1 MAEKTP
7 KLTPM
12 FEQYLRIKADYPDAL
27 LFYRMGDFYE
37 LFFDD
42 AVTAARELQ
51 IALTSRSRDTE
62 NPVPMCGVPWHAAQ
76 AYIAQLID
84 KGFHVAICDQTED
97 PKAAKGLVQRAVTC
111 VVTPGTVLED
121 ANLDARS
128 HNYLGAAFWE
138 GHNGAFVWADISTGQ
153 WSGMEVKRLPELWQ
167 WIQKLAPRELL
178 VPDDKELPPKCL
190 LEGVRLLRR
199 PVAGFDAR
207 KAERRLLE
215 AQSVQEL
222 AALGLQNKPCL
233 VRACGA
239 LLVYL
244 EQTQKRRPE
253 HLMPFQPLDLGRHM
267 LVDDVTERNL
277 EIFQRLNGRKGKG
290 TLRHVLDDTMTPMG
304 GRLLEDMLR
313 HPWREAAPILAVQD
327 AVALLHDDDN
337 RRALLREALKDVYD
351 LERLST
357 RVTVNRAT
365 PRDFIALGNS
375 LAALPAVLAALT
387 QPLDGKYPLPGQEN
401 GEDAPRVIHELLK
414 GWDDLADCAHLLR
427 SALVDSPPVVITD
440 GGLFKAGYNAELDRL
455 LDLVE
460 HGEQKLQEEL
470 AREQQETGI
479 AKLKLGFNRVFG
491 YYYEL
496 SKAAHSGPVP
506 EHFIRR
512 QTLANAERFTTPAL
526 KELEEALLSAS
537 EKRKTLEYQLYQ
549 DLRTFM
555 AQQRERILHMADVIA
570 HLDYWQSLA
579 EVGRR
584 NGWCRPELDGSA
596 DIFIEEGRH
605 PVVEAMIGAA
615 NFVPNNITLDARR
628 RLCLLTGPNMA
639 GKSTVLRQVAIIC
652 LLAQTGSMV
661 PATRARLGLVDRL
674 FSRVGASD
682 NLAQGQSTFMV
693 EMMETA
699 RILRQ
704 ATKRSLVILDEIG
717 RGTSTYDGVALAWAV
732 VEDLAARAHG
742 EVRTLFATHYHE
754 LTALEKRVPGVFT
767 MNIAIREYGGDILF
781 LHKLVPGPADRSY
794 GVEVA
799 RLAGVPAPVV
809 QRARAIL
816 AELEQSRGEGK
827 RMSPQTETLA
837 LPGMEK
843 RVAREEPPS
852 LPIDIPA
859 APAAGPHPLVLLLR
873 DRGALA
879 AGGPQAD
886 HGVEKALGRCSRY
899 GGKTCLRS
907 VPGPSSS
914 PLPSA
919 VSKNPWPRA
928 ISMTF
933 PAGANRWNWKTT
945 AMFPRSCAWPTR
957 CCATP
962 AVCRRSWP
970 SARRSAIWPT
980 CWNIARTSRSACAR
994 CRSCAS

>member
-859 APAAGPHPLVLLLR
+859 A
-873 DRGALA
+873 
-879 AGGPQAD
+879 
-886 HGVEKALGRCSRY
+886 
-899 GGKTCLRS
+899 
-907 VPGPSSS
+907 
-914 PLPSA
+914 
-919 VSKNPWPRA
+919 
-928 ISMTF
+928 
-933 PAGANRWNWKTT
+933 
-945 AMFPRSCAWPTR
+945 
-957 CCATP
+957 
-962 AVCRRSWP
+962 
-970 SARRSAIWPT
+970 
-980 CWNIARTSRSACAR
+980 
-994 CRSCAS
+994 